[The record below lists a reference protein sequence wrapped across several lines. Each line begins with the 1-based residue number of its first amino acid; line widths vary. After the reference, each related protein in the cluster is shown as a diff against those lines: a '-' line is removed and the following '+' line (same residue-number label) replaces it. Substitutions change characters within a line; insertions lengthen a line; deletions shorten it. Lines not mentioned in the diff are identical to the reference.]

1 MLFFLWF
8 DQCYDSYLEKQPYGY
23 FKLLHSFFSTQ
34 LLFSRLYHINF
45 NCHSNNITLF
55 NIWIWISLI
64 DNYCKFIL
72 AKSIAPLPR
81 LSNVNW
87 LNSHNKHCNS
97 MMIGNYSTLL
107 IGDSII
113 AGSSCNSNIWKTYF
127 KLLYAI
133 NCGIGGDRVE
143 NILWQCKNLQSC
155 PNLQNVVIKWGKNN
169 IQHNSVEDIV
179 DGIVLSL
186 RRIYHQIAIFVC
198 SLFPGD
204 SNWSINRV
212 YIDEINNYLCCKSRL
227 NGINF
232 INHTDWTF
240 QDVSLKP
247 NLFYADKLRLT
258 KEGNARLA
266 ASIYNSIN
274 PNASNIN
281 EILSVSSKVFAC
293 DTDFNLKQEDFPML
307 PCNVFVRNCM
317 CHPDKP
323 TIKCEC

>member
-1 MLFFLWF
+1 M
-8 DQCYDSYLEKQPYGY
+8 
-23 FKLLHSFFSTQ
+23 T
-34 LLFSRLYHINF
+34 
-45 NCHSNNITLF
+45 
-55 NIWIWISLI
+55 
-64 DNYCKFIL
+64 
-72 AKSIAPLPR
+72 
-81 LSNVNW
+81 
-87 LNSHNKHCNS
+87 
-97 MMIGNYSTLL
+97 
-107 IGDSII
+107 GDSTN
-113 AGSSCNSNIWKTYF
+113 AGLSCYSNIWKRYF
-127 KLLYAI
+127 KPLNAI
-133 NCGIGGDRVE
+133 KCGIGGGRVE
-143 NILWQCKNLQSC
+143 NILWRCKNLPSS
-155 PNLQNVVIKWGKNN
+155 PNLQNTVIMCGTNN

-179 DGIVLSL
+179 DGIVEIALSL
-186 RRIYHQIAIFVC
+186 RRIYHPIAIFVC
-198 SLFPGD
+198 GILPRD

-212 YIDEINNYLCCKSRL
+212 YIDEINNYLCCKSKL

-240 QDVSLKP
+240 QDGSLKP
-247 NLFYADKLRLT
+247 NLFYADKLHLIE
-258 KEGNARLA
+258 EGNAKLA